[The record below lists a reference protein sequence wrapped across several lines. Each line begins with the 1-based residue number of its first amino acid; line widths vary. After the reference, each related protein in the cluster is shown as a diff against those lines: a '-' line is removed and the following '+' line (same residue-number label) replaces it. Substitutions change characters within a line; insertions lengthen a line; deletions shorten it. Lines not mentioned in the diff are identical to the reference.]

1 MATIYVK
8 KDGSGNAT
16 TIQQG
21 IQLSQVGDVVEIEA
35 GTFNENIDLWKGV
48 TLKGAGKSQ
57 TIITGLTRSAITAR
71 TFTWSLGSAT
81 LNVSAG
87 GDLSAYE
94 VGRIVTA
101 TGIPTNTRIV
111 SKTSTSLVISANTT
125 QAATT
130 ARAVAM
136 GLQNDA
142 TMRVRGTNG
151 IIRDMKVVGFD
162 HSNPASEYAALY
174 FKNTGLGSVAAN
186 NWEMFNC
193 EVVANGEYAL
203 LTDFAAGVGN
213 LNIHDCKFSGKTFM
227 GNNPATGNQFSVW
240 NVPRQLVAVQSAN
253 TGVNKFMNNEIIG
266 VTGGLTIDGI
276 SSFNTA
282 VTFDPANSIVSGN
295 IINGTHG
302 YGYALRVRGAG
313 SVVENNKNFSLQ
325 GNSNAGFLIGPTG
338 SQVSGLSI
346 GSNLS
351 IEATLVS
358 SSQSVAG
365 QPVVVSVEKTQL
377 KSLPKVTSSLEF
389 SDDSSWKLVTC
400 VFKKT
405 GSSKRLVSSSR
416 NLDNPKSVKLKS
428 GMVSGDEFQLHRIII
443 SKPDRSSLVLKREEI
458 DNAESFD
465 FILK

>member
-21 IQLSQVGDVVEIEA
+21 IQLAQVGDVVEIEA
-35 GTFNENIDLWKGV
+35 GTFDENVDLWKGI

-71 TFTWSLGSAT
+71 TFTWSLGSTT
-81 LNVSAG
+81 LNVAAG
-87 GDLSAYE
+87 ADISAYE

-101 TGIPTNTRIV
+101 SGIPANSRIV
-111 SKTSTSLVISANTT
+111 SKTSTTLVISAATT
-125 QAATT
+125 QATTT
-130 ARAVAM
+130 ARSVAM

-142 TMRVRGTNG
+142 TVRVRGANG
-151 IIRDMKVVGFD
+151 VIRDIKVVGFD
-162 HSNPASEYAALY
+162 HPNPATEYATIYLR
-174 FKNTGLGSVAAN
+174 NTGLGSAAAYG
-186 NWEMFNC
+186 WEIFNC
-193 EVVANGEYAL
+193 EFVANGEYAL

-213 LNIHDCKFSGKTFM
+213 LDIHDCKFSGKTFM

-240 NVPRQLVAVQSAN
+240 NVPRQLVTVQGAN
-253 TGVNKFMNNEIIG
+253 TGVNKFMNNEIMG
-266 VTGGLTIDGI
+266 VTGGLTVDGVA
-276 SSFNTA
+276 SFNTA

-295 IINGTHG
+295 IVNGTHG
-302 YGYALRVRGAG
+302 YGYALRVRGVG

-325 GNSNAGFLIGPTG
+325 GNSNSGYLIGPTG
-338 SQVSGLSI
+338 SQVIGLSI

-351 IEATLVS
+351 IEAVLVS

-377 KSLPKVTSSLEF
+377 KSLPKVTASPEF
-389 SDDSSWKLVTC
+389 SNDSSWNLVTC

-405 GSSKRLVSSSR
+405 GSSKRLVSASR
-416 NLDNPKSVKLKS
+416 DLANPKSMKLRP

-443 SKPDRSSLVLKREEI
+443 SKPDRSFLVLKREEI
-458 DNAESFD
+458 ENAESFD